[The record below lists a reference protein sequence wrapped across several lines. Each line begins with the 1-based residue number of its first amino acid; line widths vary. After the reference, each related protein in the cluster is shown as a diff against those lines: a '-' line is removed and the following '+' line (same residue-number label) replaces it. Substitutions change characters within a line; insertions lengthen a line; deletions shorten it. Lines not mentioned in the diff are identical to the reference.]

1 MVIDIRQTLSVKL
14 FLLLRLFLVNHNYRV
29 NLMKINTVAL
39 AVVASLSLV
48 GCKSTS
54 LTETKETKRS
64 YVVYDLKV
72 PEGVSSSDMANA
84 IKTALQSNTSKV
96 KITEDLPPYP
106 LPEKSPRFQLVNP
119 YKNTNLAALVG
130 GDFKIPSCDGALVYA
145 QAADSSMASYGENTQ
160 FYTCLWQYEG
170 GYHVDV
176 YTQFDIKTGGLSNL
190 GVDLI
195 RGVMGDSSQFI
206 PRTISSIKSNLNALN
221 AEATIVTAYPAS
233 FEKDLMGKQ
242 TQ

>member
-1 MVIDIRQTLSVKL
+1 
-14 FLLLRLFLVNHNYRV
+14 
-29 NLMKINTVAL
+29 MKINIVAL
-39 AVVASLSLV
+39 AVVASLSVV

-54 LTETKETKRS
+54 LTETKETRRN

-72 PEGVSSSDMANA
+72 PEGVSSSEMANA
-84 IKTALQSNTSKV
+84 IKTALQANTSKV

-106 LPEKSPRFQLVNP
+106 LPKESPRFQLVNP
-119 YKNTNLAALVG
+119 FSSNSNLAALAG
-130 GDFKIPSCDGALVYA
+130 GSFRLPTCDGALVYA
-145 QAADSSMASYGENTQ
+145 QATDSSMSSYGENTQ

-190 GVDLI
+190 GTDLV

-206 PRTISSIKSNLNALN
+206 PRTISSIKSNLGALN
-221 AEATIVTAYPAS
+221 AEATLVTAYPAS
-233 FEKDLMGKQ
+233 FQQELEEKAQ
-242 TQ
+242 